1 MFNQTLLG
9 QFFLKRVGKHHNL
22 KYSWTCYRA
31 AQCGRRWW
39 WVGFHYCWQGI
50 LIPSSG
56 CYEVAVAYWSSNSQ
70 NGSTICNMKYLLK
83 LFNKYFVLQINDC
96 MMETSCWQLWPHL
109 SLLQPKYFVCW
120 ETLTVMACHQ
130 LVVKLSA
137 WSVFSIK
144 GQSKRQPLDH
154 HWPNL

>member
-96 MMETSCWQLWPHL
+96 MMETSCWQLL
-109 SLLQPKYFVCW
+109 TTFISYAAKIFCLLRNINCNGLPPTGGQ
-120 ETLTVMACHQ
+120 
-130 LVVKLSA
+130 VV
-137 WSVFSIK
+137 SVVSFFY
-144 GQSKRQPLDH
+144 KRSE
-154 HWPNL
+154 